1 MSRPYYQQT
10 DDLFL
15 AALASVQGLG
25 PKRLSKLFN
34 AFGSWQAAFLAP
46 VAEWKRIKMP
56 TVSLKAWQK
65 LCPLFNPEIFSNY
78 LEHSRTCLVT
88 SGCPQYLPRFNDL
101 EDPPLLLYARGLWPI
116 NKTIITVIGSRQ
128 PSPYGE
134 MAAERFIPE
143 LTRQSVC
150 IASGLA
156 IGLDSMA
163 HQLCLEAG
171 GQTIAILGSGLD
183 CIYPR
188 ANTKLA
194 ADILNNQ
201 GLLLSEYP
209 PSAPPL
215 KANFIRRNRLLA
227 AIADK
232 VLVLE
237 AGTGSGSLQTAKIA
251 RELNRPLFAVP
262 GNIFNDQVAG
272 CHQLINEGAK
282 LASEPSHLTGLP
294 PIAEIT
300 GKYTN
305 NGTNMDIGSTEA
317 KIMHYLK
324 SSFKIFKGAR
334 ADEIGTALKLDS
346 ASVNSTLS
354 ILEIRKL
361 VRQVQGT
368 YYLFKESTEN

>member
-25 PKRLSKLFN
+25 PKRLSKLLH
-34 AFGSWQAAFLAP
+34 AFGSWQASFEASA
-46 VAEWKRIKMP
+46 AEWERVKMP
-56 TVSLKAWQK
+56 AASLKAWQK
-65 LCPLFNPEIFSNY
+65 LCPLFNPEIFSKY
-78 LEHSRTCLVT
+78 LEHSHTYLIT
-88 SGCPQYLPRFNDL
+88 PECPQYLSGFNDL

-116 NKTIITVIGSRQ
+116 NQIIITIVGSRR

-134 MAAERFIPE
+134 MAARRFVPE
-143 LTRQSVC
+143 LTRQSAC

-188 ANTKLA
+188 TNTKLA
-194 ADILNNQ
+194 KDIVNNQ

-237 AGTGSGSLQTAKIA
+237 AGTGSGSMQTAKIA
-251 RELNRPLFAVP
+251 RKLNRPLFAVP
-262 GNIFNDQVAG
+262 GNIFNDQAAG
-272 CHQLINEGAK
+272 WHQLINEGAK
-282 LASEPSHLTGLP
+282 LASEPSHLTGLS
-294 PIAEIT
+294 PIAELT
-300 GKYTN
+300 DEYAN
-305 NGTNMDIGSTEA
+305 NGNNINRNSTEGRM
-317 KIMHYLK
+317 IQYLK

-334 ADEIGTALKLDS
+334 ADEISAALKLDS